1 MSLHALCTTDGEWQ
15 AESTAEGGPCDG
27 SEDAQPAPE
36 HVLGGAAENVMI
48 LCNSVVPP
56 AVTSGSAT
64 GAEGAFQGESPD
76 EVAMVEWL
84 DGRGVVL
91 RRPGIGVATV
101 SRVGQEDSRYAV
113 LGEHAFDSERR
124 RMSVVVRRAG
134 RERTVKGSSDADVHA
149 ELLMKGADEAVLP
162 LAVDAG
168 ESGRSSMSRQAASD
182 AVLRFARMGLRTLV
196 LARRQ
201 LSIEQTQEWAELHAR
216 ASNAADEK
224 EASGLEDLAE
234 RAAIGAGVE
243 IVGVVGIKDELQRGT
258 PETVRSLKA
267 AGVRVWMLTGDK
279 VETAVAVAKTAALLD
294 ADDECSASEPTR
306 LESFSTSEGAVTA
319 LRAAARAG
327 EAVVIAGHVLAQ
339 IISDEHG
346 EDALA
351 AAVERC
357 PTAVV
362 CRASPLQKAAVAS
375 IARGAAAAV
384 SCTCLAIGDGANDV
398 GMLRVAHVGVGIAGA
413 EGRRA
418 AMSAD
423 IALGAFSALGPLLL
437 VHGHW
442 SYARM
447 AHLALYVFYRSA
459 VIVFVLFFYS
469 FYTNYSTMSCIDQW
483 NLIFYTLFYT
493 ALPTVVVA
501 FTDQD
506 VPRNA
511 LLAEPALYTLGR
523 NREIY
528 SHKLFVLML
537 VDSFWQAAAVFFVT
551 VYALRGGGG
560 SVGGLDGDAPT
571 GVSMGELGDAQ
582 LAALV
587 LIGNAT
593 LLMDVR
599 YLTWPAAATFAGSVL
614 FAILWQIARASYV
627 PAPWWDGW
635 AHSAASA
642 RWWLAVLAACV
653 AALGPRFA
661 AKALRSELAPSDA
674 QLAREATIRRGHV
687 HEHQLVPTNGHELES
702 PARPEARPAPTEIL

>member
-1 MSLHALCTTDGEWQ
+1 
-15 AESTAEGGPCDG
+15 
-27 SEDAQPAPE
+27 
-36 HVLGGAAENVMI
+36 
-48 LCNSVVPP
+48 
-56 AVTSGSAT
+56 
-64 GAEGAFQGESPD
+64 
-76 EVAMVEWL
+76 MVEWL

-201 LSIEQTQEWAELHAR
+201 LSITNAGGRSCTHELQTLPTRRRHR
-216 ASNAADEK
+216 VCK
-224 EASGLEDLAE
+224 TAE
-234 RAAIGAGVE
+234 RAATGAGAE
-243 IVGVVGIKDELQRGT
+243 IVGVRVSRMSYNAERR
-258 PETVRSLKA
+258 PYVASA
-267 AGVRVWMLTGDK
+267 AGARVDAYGDK

-306 LESFSTSEGAVTA
+306 LESFSTSRRHGR
-319 LRAAARAG
+319 RAAARAG

-423 IALGAFSALGPLLL
+423 IALGAFRSLCWCTAIGRTRVWPTWRFTSSIAVQSSSLCFSSILSTQTTRPCPASTSGTSYFIRSSTPLCRPSWSPLRTRMCLGTRCWLSR
-437 VHGHW
+437 HCTRW
-442 SYARM
+442 
-447 AHLALYVFYRSA
+447 
-459 VIVFVLFFYS
+459 
-469 FYTNYSTMSCIDQW
+469 
-483 NLIFYTLFYT
+483 
-493 ALPTVVVA
+493 
-501 FTDQD
+501 
-506 VPRNA
+506 
-511 LLAEPALYTLGR
+511 
-523 NREIY
+523 
-528 SHKLFVLML
+528 
-537 VDSFWQAAAVFFVT
+537 AA
-551 VYALRGGGG
+551 
-560 SVGGLDGDAPT
+560 
-571 GVSMGELGDAQ
+571 
-582 LAALV
+582 
-587 LIGNAT
+587 
-593 LLMDVR
+593 
-599 YLTWPAAATFAGSVL
+599 
-614 FAILWQIARASYV
+614 IARSIHTSSSCSC
-627 PAPWWDGW
+627 WSTRFG
-635 AHSAASA
+635 
-642 RWWLAVLAACV
+642 R
-653 AALGPRFA
+653 PR
-661 AKALRSELAPSDA
+661 PSF
-674 QLAREATIRRGHV
+674 
-687 HEHQLVPTNGHELES
+687 S
-702 PARPEARPAPTEIL
+702 